1 MEISNLELINSKVVS
16 YGAKL
21 LPVVKNRMNEE
32 IKFLYEFGFREFG
45 ENRLTDFN
53 LHKTIYKDVNYH
65 FIAPIQ
71 SRKLKEIIKNF
82 KYIHTIYR
90 QKEIN
95 ILENQDDDCNY
106 LIQVNIDNDPNK
118 SGVTKNEVFE
128 FYEYCIEKRIT
139 PVGLMTI
146 PDIASESKIVF
157 SEMQQINEKL
167 KMDYGFK
174 GELSMGMSN
183 DYEVALDYGATIVRI
198 GTKLFT

>member
-16 YGAKL
+16 YGATL
-21 LPVVKNRMNEE
+21 LPVVKNRTNEE

-53 LHKTIYKDVNYH
+53 LHKTVYKDIDYH

-71 SRKLKEIIKNF
+71 SRKLKEIVKNF
-82 KYIHTIYR
+82 KYLHTISR
-90 QKEIN
+90 KKEID
-95 ILENQDDDCNY
+95 ILEKLDTDCNY
-106 LIQVNIDNDPNK
+106 LIQVNIDNDPKK
-118 SGVTKNEVFE
+118 SGVTKDEVFN
-128 FYEYCIEKRIT
+128 FYEYSIEKKIAV
-139 PVGLMTI
+139 VGLMTI
-146 PDIASESKIVF
+146 PDINSEQKTVF
-157 SEMQQINEKL
+157 SEMHHINEKL
-167 KMDYGFK
+167 IKDYGYK